1 MRCTSLASMRRLHL
15 SQRIQHHYPHSFPL
29 KLQISSM
36 TVCIRVYGFKKF
48 CPSPNNPCLKNK
60 NNKNYIFKYPKL
72 KITAMHHLAC
82 KPPESPEQLWQE
94 AWHITSMYFGL
105 AWPFNPTQGDR
116 TRGRWMLVISKAWNT
131 NIVGGFSGKW
141 AFGGCYLS
149 LSRLFLVLYAKFC
162 WLNQHLGGSNNG
174 GTPK

>member
-60 NNKNYIFKYPKL
+60 NNKNYIFQISQTQNNSHASPGL
-72 KITAMHHLAC
+72 QATWISRAAVTGSLTHH
-82 KPPESPEQLWQE
+82 QHVLW
-94 AWHITSMYFGL
+94 IGL
-105 AWPFNPTQGDR
+105 ANSTPPKVTVLVVVGCWWSVKPETQTLLGVSA
-116 TRGRWMLVISKAWNT
+116 GSELSGGVIYLCPDYSWFYTPNFVGWI
-131 NIVGGFSGKW
+131 NI
-141 AFGGCYLS
+141 
-149 LSRLFLVLYAKFC
+149 
-162 WLNQHLGGSNNG
+162 
-174 GTPK
+174 